1 MTQQTG
7 SPARWPVAKVGMARS
22 GMCEALVYV
31 RLWSCHSVL
40 AVWDRKQL
48 WRARLKPA
56 ACSRL
61 RVRLRYLPVSIKLRE
76 AWLSL
81 SWKTHMMF
89 ARSHRHR
96 LQLTSLHTPDEG
108 QGENAVMDLQLLVVL
123 RRQKWTTSCEVVL
136 KTLTTLNKPKKQKFV
151 TDELTLEY
159 NQGICWAS
167 WFAAR
172 TCHFL
177 CKSVT
182 PLSRSGH
189 ITMLDGSSAAF
200 LPETVNMSSTNENHN
215 SARW

>member
-22 GMCEALVYV
+22 WMCEALVYV
-31 RLWSCHSVL
+31 RLWSCYAVL

-48 WRARLKPA
+48 WRPRLKSA

-96 LQLTSLHTPDEG
+96 LQLTSLPTPNEG
-108 QGENAVMDLQLLVVL
+108 QGENVPMDLWLLIVL
-123 RRQKWTTSCEVVL
+123 QRQKWATSCEVVL
-136 KTLTTLNKPKKQKFV
+136 KKLTTKPKAEV
-151 TDELTLEY
+151 
-159 NQGICWAS
+159 
-167 WFAAR
+167 
-172 TCHFL
+172 CHRWI
-177 CKSVT
+177 KSPV
-182 PLSRSGH
+182 
-189 ITMLDGSSAAF
+189 
-200 LPETVNMSSTNENHN
+200 
-215 SARW
+215 